1 MNTMKCSMQTKT
13 KLDSIMKTKHKLHL
27 LLLTLLSL
35 SGFAHAQGTAI
46 SYQGRLNDG
55 SQPATGL
62 YDFTF
67 HVFDAEVDGN
77 DLAGPLGP
85 LPYDAVPV
93 SNGLFNVILDF
104 GSGIFSGPK
113 ISSPKN

>member
-1 MNTMKCSMQTKT
+1 MKIT
-13 KLDSIMKTKHKLHL
+13 LKLHL

-35 SGFAHAQGTAI
+35 AGFAHAQGTAI
-46 SYQGRLNDG
+46 SYQGRLDDG
-55 SQPATGL
+55 GSPATGL

-67 HVFDAEVDGN
+67 HVFDAAVDGT

-93 SNGLFNVILDF
+93 TNGFTPELITSVA
-104 GSGIFSGPK
+104 
-113 ISSPKN
+113 